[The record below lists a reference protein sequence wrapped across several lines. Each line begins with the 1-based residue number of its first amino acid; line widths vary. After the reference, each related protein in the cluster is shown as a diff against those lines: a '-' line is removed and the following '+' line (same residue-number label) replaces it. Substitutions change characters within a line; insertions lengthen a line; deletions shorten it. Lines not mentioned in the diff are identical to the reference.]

1 MRLRLL
7 IPSENRLF
15 PKKFLL
21 FISIIFVAF
30 STNAQV
36 ANYSYNGT
44 PGTFT
49 ALTSPTN
56 VFGTTSW
63 DDNIQTVN
71 IGFTFWINGKT
82 YTTCSVNS
90 NGFITF
96 GATTSLSNAV
106 NPISDNTGYEAAVS
120 VFGRDL
126 INNGTTQPGYKT
138 TGTAGSKIFTVEWMD
153 ARRKNSGS
161 AVSGDVLDFQI
172 RLHETTGKIEII
184 YGPSTVTNLTD
195 YPGQVGLRGLNNSD
209 YHNRTITG
217 LNTWASTTQG
227 GNNNLTCKM
236 TNLAKPAT
244 NTMFTYLPPPCVA
257 PANQPTSLVL
267 TPTATT
273 ISGTFTA
280 ASPAVSG
287 YLVVRTTTGAAAP
300 TPVDGTVYTA
310 GTNTLGDLVEYV
322 GSSTSFT
329 TSFLAPST
337 AYKLWVFA
345 YNNTNCLPGP
355 SYKAASPLNNTATTL
370 GCGAS
375 NNLYWA
381 GYASTMAGGTS
392 GTDFND
398 PLNWSTSS
406 SSYVNAGVVGPN
418 ACSNISLDITLS
430 ATKTSSILT
439 FSDIETYIKD
449 FTVNLK
455 TAAGTSGGVKSLQFL
470 ISNRVTVYGN
480 STFFVQSNGS
490 ATVQTEVNLG
500 ANSVMTYVGNVTT
513 SHSNT
518 STGKGFNYPFSVK
531 LPADNLG
538 TLIIKGNC
546 TLSGIGDDGH
556 PNSKPNLVIFDG
568 TGTQTITN
576 NNVTDLTNYDSI
588 YLGHTLQIGNL
599 NTPTVVFNGT
609 GDQGFTVLHNITIN
623 PGATLDIASG
633 QVCNKMW
640 SVAGAA
646 NFTMGANSK
655 LILRGSG
662 GGVGNSNFPKNFTTY
677 SIDPT
682 STIEY
687 AGAAQDIFNGFSYG
701 HISIKNAG
709 IKTAPSG
716 TMIVRGDFTQS
727 AGAGFAHNNGTVN
740 FTGTVAQTFSS
751 ASIVP
756 FYNFINN
763 NSNATGLTVTGSLS
777 VAKELNLAGTSKLN
791 LVSDITLI
799 SDATNTA
806 NVAQISGAT
815 INYTTGKFIV
825 ERFIATPRRWQL
837 VSVPANTTQTIK
849 QAWQENQNP
858 GVIGTAG
865 LGTNITG
872 PATGIGFDFT
882 SPGYSMKYWNSATN
896 AFVNVNNTTV
906 AFPQKDRGY
915 FLFVRGDRS
924 ATAAAGTPTTTV
936 IRTSGQINTGN
947 YPVINVPAGNF
958 FSIGNPYPSSIDFD
972 LITKT
977 NVKNIFYL
985 WDPKIGGAYGV
996 GAYQT
1001 FNKILGYKP
1010 LISGGSY
1017 STSVGSSIIQSGQAF
1032 YVDNT
1037 AMGAGT
1043 VSFKEADKSNSST
1056 MVFREGNNGSN
1067 AAGVRQLI
1075 KGFLYTSGVAIDGNA
1090 LVYDSEFAAEAA
1102 DYNAN
1107 KMANVG
1113 ESFSIKKDNKIFSVN
1128 ALTNEINTDTIFY
1141 NMGGLGYKTYQLKF
1155 VTEDINPNLIG
1166 WVSDKYLNILTPLK
1180 YNDTTYVDFTVTGD
1194 AGTWAADRFKIIFKP
1209 MTVLPVTISSISAN
1223 RNSDKTIS
1231 VNWKVENELN
1241 MKQYDLERSA
1251 DGRNFTK
1258 LVQAMPQ
1265 APNGG
1270 SAAYNKIDVAP
1281 LAADNFYRVKA
1292 ISLNG
1297 LVQYSSIVKVGSTKT
1312 TASIGVYPNPVEGNI
1327 MNVQFSNQA
1336 NGAYQLQLTNKAGQL
1351 VYKGTVQ
1358 VSNSNDVQSV
1368 NLGNGTS
1375 KGIYQLTITSA
1386 NGTTS
1391 TQQVFIK

>member
-1 MRLRLL
+1 MRLSLPTNFKAVSNLKRLG
-7 IPSENRLF
+7 
-15 PKKFLL
+15 
-21 FISIIFVAF
+21 FVLALASVMF
-30 STNAQV
+30 SAQAQVGNYTVTSSTATAYTALSSATNA
-36 ANYSYNGT
+36 
-44 PGTFT
+44 F
-49 ALTSPTN
+49 
-56 VFGTTSW
+56 TTSW
-63 DDNIQTVN
+63 DDNITTVN
-71 IGFTFWINGKT
+71 LGFSFWINGNT
-82 YTTCSVNS
+82 YTQCSINS

-96 GATTSLSNAV
+96 GSTTSLSNTV
-106 NPISDNTGYEAAVS
+106 NPISDNTGYNYAIAA
-120 VFGRDL
+120 FGRDL
-126 INNGTTQPGYKT
+126 INNGTSIPRYKT
-138 TGTAGSKIFTVEWMD
+138 SGTSPNRVFAVEWVD
-153 ARRKNSGS
+153 AIRKNSG
-161 AVSGDVLDFQI
+161 AGVGGDLLDFQI
-172 RLHETTGKIEII
+172 RLYETTGKIELH
-184 YGPSTVTNLTD
+184 YGTFTISNLSD
-195 YPGQVGLRGLNNSD
+195 YPAQVGLRGNTNTD
-209 YHNRTITG
+209 YENRNITG
-217 LNTWASTTQG
+217 LNNWNATTVG
-227 GNNNLTCKM
+227 TNNNQTCK
-236 TNLAKPAT
+236 TTSLIKPGSGQMLT
-244 NTMFTYLPPPCVA
+244 FLPPVCVA
-257 PANQPTSLVL
+257 PTTQPTSLVL
-267 TPTATT
+267 TPTAVNVT
-273 ISGTFTA
+273 GTFTA

-287 YLVVRTTTGAAAP
+287 YLVIRTTTAAAAP
-300 TPVDGTVYTA
+300 TPTDGVTYTA
-310 GTNTLGDLVEYV
+310 GTNALGDLVEYV
-322 GSSTSFT
+322 GSATTFTS
-329 TSFLAPST
+329 SFLAPST
-337 AYKLWVFA
+337 AYKFWVYS
-345 YNNTNCLPGP
+345 YNNTKCLPGP
-355 SYKAASPLNNTATTL
+355 IYKLTTPLSNTTTTL
-370 GCGAS
+370 ACGAS
-375 NNLYWA
+375 TSLYWA
-381 GYASTMAGGTS
+381 GNASTMPGGTS

-398 PLNWSTSS
+398 PLNWSTNAT
-406 SSYVNAGVVGPN
+406 SYVNAGVVGPT
-418 ACSNISLDITLS
+418 ACSNITVDVTLS
-430 ATKTSSILT
+430 GSNSSSILT
-439 FSDIETYIKD
+439 FGDIDTYIKD

-455 TAAGTSGGVKSLQFL
+455 TAAGTTGGVKSLQFL
-470 ISNRVTVYGN
+470 ISNRVTIYGN
-480 STFFVQSNGS
+480 STFFVQCNGS

-500 ANSVMTYVGNVTT
+500 ANSVLTYVGNVTT

-518 STGKGFNYPFSVK
+518 STGRGFNYPFSVK

-538 TLIIKGNC
+538 TLILKGNC
-546 TLSGIGDDGH
+546 TLSGMGDDGH

-576 NNVTDLTNYDSI
+576 NNVTDLGNYDSI

-655 LILRGSG
+655 LILRGNSG
-662 GGVGNSNFPKNFTTY
+662 GIGNSNFPKNFTTY
-677 SIDPT
+677 TIDPT
-682 STIEY
+682 SSIEY
-687 AGAAQDIFNGFSYG
+687 AGGAQDIFNGFSYG
-701 HISIKNAG
+701 DISIKNAG
-709 IKTAPSG
+709 IKTAPAG
-716 TMIVRGDFTQS
+716 TLTVQGDFTQS
-727 AGAGFAHNNGTVN
+727 AGAGFAHSNGTVN
-740 FTGTVAQTFSS
+740 FAGANAQVFSS
-751 ASIVP
+751 TSIVP
-756 FYNFINN
+756 FYNLT
-763 NSNATGLTVTGSLS
+763 NSNTNASGLTVTGNLS
-777 VAKELNLAGTSKLN
+777 VAKELNLSGSSKLFMTGN
-791 LVSDITLI
+791 ITLK

-806 NVAQISGAT
+806 NVAPISTAT
-815 INYTTGKFIV
+815 ITYTTGKFIV

-849 QAWQENQNP
+849 QAWQENQAA

-872 PATGIGFDFT
+872 PNTGIGFDFT

-896 AFVNVNNTTV
+896 AFINVTNTTV

-915 FLFVRGDRS
+915 YLFVRGDRS

-936 IRTSGQINTGN
+936 IRTTGQINTGN
-947 YPVINVPAGNF
+947 YPVINVTAGNF
-958 FSIGNPYPSSIDFD
+958 FSVGNPYPSSIDFD
-972 LITKT
+972 VLTKT

-1017 STSVGSSIIQSGQAF
+1017 STSVGSSLIQSGQAF

-1037 AMGAGT
+1037 AMAAGT
-1043 VSFKEADKSNSST
+1043 ISFKEADKKSSSS

-1067 AAGVRQLI
+1067 AAGVRQVI
-1075 KGFLYTSGVAIDGNA
+1075 KGFLYTNDVAIDGNA
-1090 LVYDSEFAAEAA
+1090 MVYDSEFAAEAA

-1128 ALTNEINTDTIFY
+1128 ALTDEINTDTIFY

-1155 VTEDINPNLIG
+1155 VTEDINPNLVG

-1223 RNSDKTIS
+1223 RNSDKSIS

-1251 DGRNFTK
+1251 DGRSFSK
-1258 LVQAMPQ
+1258 IAQAMPQ

-1327 MNVQFSNQA
+1327 MNVQFTNQA

-1351 VYKGTVQ
+1351 VYKGTMQ
-1358 VSNSNDVQSV
+1358 ISNSNDVQSV
-1368 NLGNGTS
+1368 DLGNAVST
-1375 KGIYQLTITSA
+1375 GIYQLTITTA
-1386 NGTTS
+1386 GGTST